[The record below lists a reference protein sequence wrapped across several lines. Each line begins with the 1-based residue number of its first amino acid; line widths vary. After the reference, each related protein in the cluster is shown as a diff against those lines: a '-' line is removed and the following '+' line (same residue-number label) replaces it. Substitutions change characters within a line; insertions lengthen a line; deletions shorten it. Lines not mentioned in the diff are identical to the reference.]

1 MGSDPVLHGDR
12 RGWKGPP
19 GCTSRPRGW
28 IPQSCPT
35 PTPESA
41 PGTSTSCNHP
51 TRGQHHS
58 PRISE
63 CVSCGGWNSS
73 HKLGASTTKPNSSQ
87 PWGPDVRGQG
97 VPGLCSLQR
106 LQGRVLPASR
116 SFRGLQ
122 VALGWWP
129 PPSRLCLRL
138 PVASALCLRLLFCLL
153 GGHCPWRE
161 GRPDPV
167 SDILRFQVDMEL
179 GGAYSL
185 QHMCVCF
192 SPKAVM
198 AGTSPQDAPQSPHPG
213 GPGAPATGPS
223 QVSPYRLRAV
233 FLSQGSPELSPVCL
247 LGMHT
252 THKVSRFGQISASQE
267 PAVLASWALQ
277 GRGPSSSQSS
287 TGTELAQ
294 VCPGAD
300 RAAGPPMGC
309 VVRARC
315 VPGPQRTPRSGQ
327 VQPQM
332 PWERAK
338 ARGSGLGRGGRECP
352 PGGGSCTPKHVSE
365 PQLVAADTRCP
376 GPLMS
381 HPATL
386 HQCLL
391 DRRFSLHGS
400 HLWTFK

>member
-1 MGSDPVLHGDR
+1 ML
-12 RGWKGPP
+12 PP
-19 GCTSRPRGW
+19 
-28 IPQSCPT
+28 
-35 PTPESA
+35 EA
-41 PGTSTSCNHP
+41 PGEGP
-51 TRGQHHS
+51 
-58 PRISE
+58 
-63 CVSCGGWNSS
+63 SS
-73 HKLGASTTKPNSSQ
+73 LLQFLGAPA
-87 PWGPDVRGQG
+87 GG
-97 VPGLCSLQR
+97 R
-106 LQGRVLPASR
+106 L
-116 SFRGLQ
+116 
-122 VALGWWP
+122 VAAWWP

-252 THKVSRFGQISASQE
+252 TRKVSRFGQISASQE
-267 PAVLASWALQ
+267 PALLASWALQ

-332 PWERAK
+332 PGECAE

-365 PQLVAADTRCP
+365 PQLVAADTPCP
-376 GPLMS
+376 GPLIS
-381 HPATL
+381 HPGTL